1 MAQERTILHCDMNC
15 FYASCEMAYH
25 PELQGKPIAVCG
37 DPERRSGII
46 LTASRAS
53 VSQRRRQIILKEL
66 LDSGKYTKWEIT
78 EKISEF
84 IKLRKNNPDMRDA
97 IKRWEEDIA
106 FVADYDTDNQTKVGR
121 ATFKQGG
128 KITRR

>member
-1 MAQERTILHCDMNC
+1 
-15 FYASCEMAYH
+15 
-25 PELQGKPIAVCG
+25 
-37 DPERRSGII
+37 
-46 LTASRAS
+46 
-53 VSQRRRQIILKEL
+53 
-66 LDSGKYTKWEIT
+66 
-78 EKISEF
+78 
-84 IKLRKNNPDMRDA
+84 MRDA

>member
-1 MAQERTILHCDMNC
+1 MERTILEALGYYLIRLVM
-15 FYASCEMAYH
+15 FGATAAA
-25 PELQGKPIAVCG
+25 GIAVG
-37 DPERRSGII
+37 
-46 LTASRAS
+46 
-53 VSQRRRQIILKEL
+53 
-66 LDSGKYTKWEIT
+66 
-78 EKISEF
+78 